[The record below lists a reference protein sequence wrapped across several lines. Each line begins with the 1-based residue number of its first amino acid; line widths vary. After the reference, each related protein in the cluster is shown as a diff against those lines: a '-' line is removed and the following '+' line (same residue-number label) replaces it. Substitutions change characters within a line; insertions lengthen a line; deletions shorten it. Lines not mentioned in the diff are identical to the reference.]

1 MDAKL
6 GTSDAMMNEKECP
19 SPHEVYILQGKWT
32 VKKWVDK
39 IIKYYDVNKQDDM
52 G

>member
-6 GTSDAMMNEKECP
+6 ATSDVMMNEKECP
-19 SPHEVYILQGKWT
+19 FHEVHILQGKWT

-39 IIKYYDVNKQDDM
+39 IIKDYDVNKQDDM
-52 G
+52 E